1 MVQGHRENG
10 VEMKLNETDKALY
23 CIAWYNGYAKE
34 LKRIHKYLA
43 KCEKENRANAP
54 IPGHFLQFDCDHLIR
69 VFWSVLVLKYGNY
82 GTSPRT
88 GWIDNIHAAK
98 KYLESLCKIK

>member
-1 MVQGHRENG
+1 
-10 VEMKLNETDKALY
+10 MKLNETDKALY

-43 KCEKENRANAP
+43 K
-54 IPGHFLQFDCDHLIR
+54 
-69 VFWSVLVLKYGNY
+69 Y

-98 KYLESLCKIK
+98 KYLEALCKIK